1 MKTLFNPTKL
11 YDRDYISIEDL
22 SESLNVSN
30 NTIYRIC
37 YRGDLKK
44 IKYMGRNYWK
54 TSDVITYLDRKG
66 VLTNDTVS

>member
-1 MKTLFNPTKL
+1 MKKLFNPTKL

-22 SESLNVSN
+22 SEALNVST
-30 NTIYRIC
+30 NTIYRIS

-54 TSDVITYLDRKG
+54 TAEVISYLDGKG
-66 VLTNDTVS
+66 ILTTEGVS